1 MDSRFDFNDL
11 VVFDLA
17 NNHQGSVEHGLN
29 VIRGVGETAKRHG
42 VRGALK
48 FQFRQL
54 DTFVHP
60 AHKKES
66 DVKHINRFLSTR
78 LEPSD
83 YQILFD
89 EVKRQGLLTMCTP
102 FDEESVDLIV
112 RMGFDILKIASCSA
126 SDWPLLEKAADSDL
140 PVVCSIG
147 GLERSQVD
155 DLVSF
160 FKHRG
165 VDFALMYCVSI
176 YPTPS
181 ELMNLNMIGIMKE
194 RYPDVTIG
202 WSTHEDQDD
211 TMPVAIAYGKGA
223 RMFERHVG
231 VENEEVTLNAYSSN
245 PEQMDRWLAALHHA
259 RTLCGGDSWRP
270 VVPQEREAMDGLRR
284 GVYAK
289 RPIKAG
295 STVGRD
301 QVYFAMPYVEGQ
313 LPSGSWQEGAVAKAE
328 VKPDAPLLK
337 DALEVPENSDVM
349 VLKEAVHEIKALLNQ
364 ARISLGPEFGTEYSH
379 HYGISSFRKFGAVI
393 INCINREYCK
403 KIIVQLPGQRHPSHF
418 HKRKEETF
426 QVLYGTMSVNVD
438 GHIRHLQPGDTCLV
452 MPGVWH
458 SFWSDEGCVFEEVS
472 TTHFND
478 DSFYADKEINHMKRH
493 ERKTVVDHWG
503 RFQLEDPSANKAA
516 HEGAEANSE

>member
-17 NNHQGSVEHGLN
+17 NNHQGSIEHGLN
-29 VIRGVGETAKRHG
+29 VIRGVGETVRRHA

-54 DTFVHP
+54 DSFVHP
-60 AHKKES
+60 THKKDS
-66 DVKHINRFLSTR
+66 DVKHITRFLSTR
-78 LEPSD
+78 LEPAD
-83 YQILFD
+83 YQVLFD
-89 EVKRQGLLTMCTP
+89 EVKRQGLLSMCTP

-112 RMGFDILKIASCSA
+112 KMGFDILKIASCSS
-126 SDWPLLEKAADSDL
+126 SDWPLLEKAANSDL
-140 PVVCSIG
+140 PIVCSIG
-147 GLERSQVD
+147 GLERHQVD

-176 YPTPS
+176 YPTPT
-181 ELMNLNMIGIMKE
+181 ELMNLNMIDIMRA

-202 WSTHEDQDD
+202 WSTHEDQDE
-211 TMPVAIAYGKGA
+211 TLPVAIAYGKGA

-245 PEQMDRWLAALHHA
+245 PDQMDRWLAALNHA
-259 RTLCGGDSWRP
+259 RALCGGDTWRP

-289 RPIKAG
+289 KPIKAG
-295 STVGRD
+295 SVIARE

-313 LPSGSWQEGAVAKAE
+313 LPSGSWKEGIAAQAE
-328 VKPDAPLLK
+328 VKPDAPVLQ
-337 DALEVPENSDVM
+337 DGVEVPENSEIK
-349 VLKEAVHEIKALLNQ
+349 VLKAAVHEVKALLNQ
-364 ARISLGPEFGTEYSH
+364 AKIALGPEFETEYSH
-379 HYGISSFRKFGAVI
+379 HYGVSNFRKFGAVI

-403 KIIVQLPGQRHPSHF
+403 KIIVQLPEQRHPSHF

-426 QVLYGTMSVNVD
+426 QVLYGSMSVNVD
-438 GHIRHLQPGDTCLV
+438 GHIRHLRPGDTCLV

-478 DSFYADKEINHMKRH
+478 DSIYADKEINQMKRSD
-493 ERKTVVDHWG
+493 RKTVVDHWG
-503 RFQLEDPSANKAA
+503 RFQLEDPAANKAA
-516 HEGAEANSE
+516 REDGQAAPE